1 LVGLGL
7 WAVRRALANPSGK
20 DGWLFS
26 YGGTTYSATQPFA
39 DWIVKVLP
47 GTPKRSHSFRYATE
61 TRLTYAGVAQS
72 KIDSILGHE
81 SKTKSAIASGYFGG
95 WKLEQLRDALQTIAL
110 PVPAL
115 QQN

>member
-1 LVGLGL
+1 M
-7 WAVRRALANPSGK
+7 
-20 DGWLFS
+20 
-26 YGGTTYSATQPFA
+26 A
-39 DWIVKVLP
+39 DWLMKVIP
-47 GTPKRSHSFRYATE
+47 GTPKRSHSFRYAVE

-110 PVPAL
+110 PVPAVTT
-115 QQN
+115 QN